1 MFMPKYLQNLHKLAD
16 GEEVERPVVKLDAEG
31 KRKGRGDFP
40 KPHANRGKHKSYP
53 GMKGK
58 VSAENPPTYEER
70 CLVKKLAGYDLDDDQ
85 IALCVRFGITTTELR
100 KWFKDEL
107 EIRGKE
113 GSWARVIMRKKD
125 RALVEKLSG
134 YGLTNEQIASC
145 VCGGIHRTTLEK
157 YFPLQL
163 KKGKAD
169 AIVKNTV
176 RLEQAAEEGSV
187 PAMIHLDNTRGVG
200 AELRKK
206 ETQSLAAVVFDRVER
221 VVIDRPLLEDGSV
234 IDGEV
239 VDKDPEVGCAAA
251 ESGEV

>member
-1 MFMPKYLQNLHKLAD
+1 MFMPKYMHSLHKLKED
-16 GEEVERPVVKLDAEG
+16 GELDAPVVKLDAAG
-31 KRKGRGDFP
+31 RKKGRGDFP
-40 KPHANRGKHKSYP
+40 KKWEGRGKHKMYR
-53 GMKGK
+53 GVKGK
-58 VSAENPPTYEER
+58 VSDDKPPTYEER
-70 CLVKKLAGYDLDDDQ
+70 ELVKKLAGYDLDDDQ

-100 KWFKDEL
+100 KWFKNEL
-107 EIRGKE
+107 EIRGEE
-113 GSWARVIMRKKD
+113 GTWARRIMRKKD

-134 YGLTNEQIASC
+134 YGLTHEQIAAC
-145 VCGGIHRTTLEK
+145 VCGGIHRQTLEK

-169 AIVKNTV
+169 AIVKNTI

-234 IDGEV
+234 IDGEI
-239 VDKDPEVGCAAA
+239 VDKDPEVGGSAA